1 MKKEKKYLVL
11 IIALA
16 FVLRFWRLGV
26 YPALNADEAAIGYN
40 AYSIIETGR
49 DEHGNAWPIH
59 FQSFNDYKPGLYF
72 YLVLPFVKL
81 FGLNALS
88 VRVPGAILGVATVYL
103 LYLLVKQ
110 LRLKRYGI
118 EILAPFLL
126 AINPWHI
133 HFSRG
138 GWEVNVAT
146 FLMVLGT
153 YLFLRGIKRRR
164 FLLWSS
170 LVFVLSLYTYHSARV
185 VVPLLV
191 LGLFVIYRKRLR
203 ENLKQ
208 VFVAVA
214 AGVILLVPLV
224 VDFTKGAG
232 ISRAAGVGLFADPGP
247 IERIN
252 QQRAHHEDFTSLVSQ
267 VMHNKAVNY
276 SLAFFENWSQHYH
289 GEYLFLSGDEIQRNK
304 VPETGQMYLFD
315 ILFLTAGFVAIVKGF
330 SKHRKAYSY
339 IIWWLL
345 VAPTAA
351 ALTFQ
356 SPHALRSQNMV
367 IPMVIVSS
375 VGLSAIMGWL
385 SEKKH
390 MILFA
395 GKWLLALFI
404 AWCFIRYQLM
414 YWKHMAKE
422 YPFSSQYGVKQLAN
436 YVSDNYD
443 KYQKFVVSD
452 RYDQPYIL
460 FLFYLKYPP
469 EKFQDGHALTAPDR
483 YGFSTVATFDKF
495 EFKDIDWDVD
505 KLQYPNSLIVGTD
518 EDIPDEVNIVEEIYG
533 INGYKYFQI
542 VAN

>member
-1 MKKEKKYLVL
+1 
-11 IIALA
+11 
-16 FVLRFWRLGV
+16 
-26 YPALNADEAAIGYN
+26 
-40 AYSIIETGR
+40 
-49 DEHGNAWPIH
+49 
-59 FQSFNDYKPGLYF
+59 
-72 YLVLPFVKL
+72 
-81 FGLNALS
+81 
-88 VRVPGAILGVATVYL
+88 
-103 LYLLVKQ
+103 
-110 LRLKRYGI
+110 
-118 EILAPFLL
+118 
-126 AINPWHI
+126 
-133 HFSRG
+133 
-138 GWEVNVAT
+138 
-146 FLMVLGT
+146 
-153 YLFLRGIKRRR
+153 
-164 FLLWSS
+164 
-170 LVFVLSLYTYHSARV
+170 
-185 VVPLLV
+185 
-191 LGLFVIYRKRLR
+191 
-203 ENLKQ
+203 
-208 VFVAVA
+208 
-214 AGVILLVPLV
+214 
-224 VDFTKGAG
+224 
-232 ISRAAGVGLFADPGP
+232 
-247 IERIN
+247 
-252 QQRAHHEDFTSLVSQ
+252 
-267 VMHNKAVNY
+267 
-276 SLAFFENWSQHYH
+276 
-289 GEYLFLSGDEIQRNK
+289 
-304 VPETGQMYLFD
+304 MYLFD

-367 IPMVIVSS
+367 IPLVIVSS

-469 EKFQDGHALTAPDR
+469 EKFQDGHTLTAPDR